1 MTNDAMP
8 SFEEI
13 WQEDNIQ
20 ATIDTMVDIVCKAKY
35 LKQDFKDDV
44 IKTLI
49 DDSDDNTSKELWQ

>member
-20 ATIDTMVDIVCKAKY
+20 ATIDTMVDIVCKAK
-35 LKQDFKDDV
+35 FKDDV